1 MTAYADTMS
10 SASRVGRF
18 EAGELFLLFAKIV
31 GGDAKR
37 GYGSLDTKMEYMQFM
52 QALLCV
58 GLRQY
63 PEASDNVTALDSL
76 LCATDRAE
84 HEACAALAT
93 SSRRHSLGHLLM
105 LKSKV
110 DARTKKKKV
119 EDALKALEKLE
130 KKKRKEL
137 TRIRLAHRRQ
147 EEHEHQRRRK
157 AHQDHQR
164 MRQEKMQKEASE
176 KIRRRIEYEAW
187 LRQHSP

>member
-31 GGDAKR
+31 GADAKR
-37 GYGSLDTKMEYMQFM
+37 GYGSLETKMDYMQFV
-52 QALLCV
+52 QALLRV

-63 PEASDNVTALDSL
+63 PEASDSVTALDSL

-84 HEACAALAT
+84 REARAALAT
-93 SSRRHSLGHLLM
+93 SSRNHSLGHLLM

-110 DARTKKKKV
+110 DEQTKKKKV
-119 EDALKALEKLE
+119 EDALRALEKVQ

-137 TRIRLAHRRQ
+137 TKIRVAHRRQ
-147 EEHEHQRRRK
+147 EEQEHQRRRK
-157 AHQDHQR
+157 EHQDYQR
-164 MRQEKMQKEASE
+164 RREAKMQNEAAE
-176 KIRRRIEYEAW
+176 KNRRRMEYEAW
-187 LRQHSP
+187 LRQNS